1 MGVSEQD
8 AAVQDSQGPIAD
20 RTREHLGPTDL
31 GIMHFRKLIM
41 EAARALQQGEA
52 PPQLNAPGPL
62 RRAFRCLRHQQ
73 DQRPDRGYDRA
84 IWRSC
89 GLCWSAADRRG
100 GVTLGANH
108 ARPGSFRLRPRR
120 CAVAALALLASLAS
134 ICSSLA
140 APAEDAACGRSQ
152 PAGGKCDRAKFRIIL
167 DVGHTKESY
176 GALSS
181 RHVPEFEFNLNLG
194 KTHRGA
200 IEGGWICRDFPD
212 GDGRQGAAEPDDAG
226 CRANKRGAD
235 LFLSIHHDSVPGIY
249 NESWE
254 FEGKRRHF
262 NDLFGGYSVF
272 VSQRS
277 PRYGESLRFAKL
289 LGNQMASQDL
299 IFARQYDQWFMGK
312 YQRQLLDS
320 DAGVYRYDELIVLKM
335 TTMPAVLLES
345 GSIINREEELVMAS
359 EAHKNKVATAVS
371 LSAAEYCE
379 TRTAAPPQTSQPQ
392 PKPAPA
398 KPQTSQSS
406 AKPQP
411 AKPQPATR
419 AATRKR

>member
-1 MGVSEQD
+1 MK
-8 AAVQDSQGPIAD
+8 AD
-20 RTREHLGPTDL
+20 GFAETFL
-31 GIMHFRKLIM
+31 M
-41 EAARALQQGEA
+41 
-52 PPQLNAPGPL
+52 
-62 RRAFRCLRHQQ
+62 
-73 DQRPDRGYDRA
+73 
-84 IWRSC
+84 
-89 GLCWSAADRRG
+89 
-100 GVTLGANH
+100 VTEGK
-108 ARPGSFRLRPRR
+108 ARPSLMTR
-120 CAVAALALLASLAS
+120 VA
-134 ICSSLA
+134 
-140 APAEDAACGRSQ
+140 
-152 PAGGKCDRAKFRIIL
+152 
-167 DVGHTKESY
+167 
-176 GALSS
+176 
-181 RHVPEFEFNLNLG
+181 
-194 KTHRGA
+194 
-200 IEGGWICRDFPD
+200 
-212 GDGRQGAAEPDDAG
+212 
-226 CRANKRGAD
+226 RANKRGAD

-289 LGNQMASQDL
+289 LGNQMAGQDL

-406 AKPQP
+406 ASPSRPSPSRPSPSRQRALRP
-411 AKPQPATR
+411 ASADGPTAVSCGIRDCRCSPPRGRGR
-419 AATRKR
+419 ARSAAAFRR